1 MNGPRASDEPPAGN
15 AELQA
20 AMAAVA
26 ENRTGETLARLFEAL
41 GASRLLVPVQGR
53 TRAAV
58 ELAVVVRDAGT
69 TFYAFTDERALLTG
83 MRADAPYVTMDAPT
97 LAATALSDPAGTL
110 VVDAGSPAAG
120 RLSRPDLELI
130 RDRLVPGEAGSL
142 RAQAGGSLRL
152 FEPSRPLT
160 DALRNALAT
169 AATSQPAV
177 ESVHLFEGSL
187 GEGDRH
193 PMLGVGFAG
202 DPAETEQRAAMAAL
216 SGAAR
221 AEVAPGDLV
230 DLVALTKELEE
241 PVAVV
246 GMQVW
251 RREEPCESDQSP

>member
-1 MNGPRASDEPPAGN
+1 VSDEPLAGN

-26 ENRTGETLARLFEAL
+26 ENRTDQTLARLFEAL

-58 ELAVVVRDAGT
+58 ELAVVVGDEGT

-83 MRADAPYVTMDAPT
+83 MGADAPYVTMDAPT

-120 RLSRPDLELI
+120 RLSRRDLELI
-130 RDRLVPGEAGSL
+130 RDRLVPGEAGSV
-142 RAQAGGSLRL
+142 RAQAGGSLRV
-152 FEPSRPLT
+152 FQPSRPLT
-160 DALRNALAT
+160 DALLHALT
-169 AATSQPAV
+169 AAAASQPAL
-177 ESVHLFEGSL
+177 ESIHLFEGSL

-193 PMLGVGFAG
+193 SMLGVGFAG
-202 DPAETEQRAAMAAL
+202 DPAEDEQRAAMAAL
-216 SGAAR
+216 SNAAR
-221 AEVAPGDLV
+221 SELAPGELLDV
-230 DLVALTKELEE
+230 VAVTKELEE

-246 GMQVW
+246 GTQVW
-251 RREEPCESDQSP
+251 RRE